1 MRRHSIQCCAFSMK
15 DYMLWTELMASAGLV
30 DFSLN
35 ERARAKKVT
44 VVQFEESHLLVRS
57 ALS

>member
-15 DYMLWTELMASAGLV
+15 DYMLWVEFYALAGLV
-30 DFSLN
+30 DFSLTG
-35 ERARAKKVT
+35 RARAKKVT
-44 VVQFEESHLLVRS
+44 VVQFAESYLLVRS